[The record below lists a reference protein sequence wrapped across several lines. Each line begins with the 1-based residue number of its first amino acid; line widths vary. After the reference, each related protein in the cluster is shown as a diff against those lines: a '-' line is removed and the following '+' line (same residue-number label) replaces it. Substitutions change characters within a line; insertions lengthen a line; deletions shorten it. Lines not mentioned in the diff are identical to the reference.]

1 MKLTVLHCF
10 TIENYAGGCY
20 NIRVVESL
28 LDFSFVSIPAFWILL
43 IIFGLLVFYLGR
55 FSQSKESRLKIL
67 INEANLKTQQIKELE
82 KVNNELEEKNREL
95 YSKELGLT
103 LANRK
108 LQSLEEAKSKF
119 ISVTTHQLR
128 TPLAAVKWT
137 LDMAAK
143 GQLGAVTD
151 EQKKYLL
158 QGLVSTERVISIVN
172 DLLKV
177 DSMDAERVD
186 YHFQPTD
193 LVKLIS
199 NVIFEFTSQAALK
212 KINFL
217 FLRPQNTIPKVEIDD
232 DKIRMVI
239 ENLIDNAIKYTPEGG
254 KVTIRISDERVN
266 SAEGALEVIVTD
278 SGIGI
283 PSSESE
289 KVFQKFFR
297 ASNAIKSEPDGS
309 GLGLFIA
316 RDIIEKHHG
325 AIWFENRSSGDLS
338 VGNQGTSFSFS
349 LPLHQKKV

>member
-1 MKLTVLHCF
+1 M
-10 TIENYAGGCY
+10 
-20 NIRVVESL
+20 VVESL
-28 LDFSFVSIPAFWILL
+28 LDFSFASNLAFWFWLV
-43 IIFGLLVFYLGR
+43 IFGLIIFYLGR
-55 FSQSKESRLKIL
+55 LSKNRESHLKIL
-67 INEANLKTQQIKELE
+67 ANEANLKTKQIKELE
-82 KVNNELEEKNREL
+82 KVNQELEEKNREL

-103 LANRK
+103 LANKR
-108 LQSLEEAKSKF
+108 LQSLEDAKSKF

-128 TPLAAVKWT
+128 TPLAAIKWT
-137 LDMAAK
+137 FDMAAK
-143 GQLGAVTD
+143 GQLGPVTD

-158 QGLVSTERVISIVN
+158 QGLLSAERVISIVN

-177 DSMDAERVD
+177 DSMNTERSD
-186 YHFQPTD
+186 YHFRPTD

-199 NVIFEFTSQAALK
+199 NVIFEFTNQAALK
-212 KINFL
+212 KINFI
-217 FLRPQNTIPKVEIDD
+217 FLRPQNTLPNVEIDD

-239 ENLIDNAIKYTPEGG
+239 ENLVDNAIKYTPEGG
-254 KVTIRISDERVN
+254 KVTIKISDERVN

-283 PSSESE
+283 PSSEAN

-297 ASNAIKSEPDGS
+297 ASNAIKNEPDGS

-325 AIWFENRSSGDLS
+325 AIWFENHSGSSLS
-338 VGNQGTSFSFS
+338 TSSSGTSFSFS

>member
-1 MKLTVLHCF
+1 
-10 TIENYAGGCY
+10 
-20 NIRVVESL
+20 
-28 LDFSFVSIPAFWILL
+28 
-43 IIFGLLVFYLGR
+43 
-55 FSQSKESRLKIL
+55 
-67 INEANLKTQQIKELE
+67 
-82 KVNNELEEKNREL
+82 
-95 YSKELGLT
+95 
-103 LANRK
+103 
-108 LQSLEEAKSKF
+108 
-119 ISVTTHQLR
+119 
-128 TPLAAVKWT
+128 
-137 LDMAAK
+137 MAAK
-143 GQLGAVTD
+143 GQLGAITE

-158 QGLVSTERVISIVN
+158 QGLVSAERVISIVN

-177 DSMDAERVD
+177 DSTEAERSD
-186 YHFQPTD
+186 YHFHPTD

-199 NVIFEFTSQAALK
+199 NIIFEFTNQAALK

-217 FLRPQNTIPKVEIDD
+217 FLRPQNTVPAVEIDD

-239 ENLIDNAIKYTPEGG
+239 ENLIDNALKYTPEGG
-254 KVTIRISDERVN
+254 KVTIKISDERVN

-283 PSSESE
+283 PSGEAS

-325 AIWFENRSSGDLS
+325 AIWFEDHSSSG
-338 VGNQGTSFSFS
+338 GQGASFSFS